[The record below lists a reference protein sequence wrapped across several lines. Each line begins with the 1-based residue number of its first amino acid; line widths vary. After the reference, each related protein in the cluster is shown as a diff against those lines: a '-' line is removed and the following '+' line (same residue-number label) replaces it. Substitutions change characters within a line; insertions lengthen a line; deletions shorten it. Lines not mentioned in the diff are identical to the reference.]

1 MRTSTYS
8 SLLTVTTV
16 VPDSSMKIG
25 QMMPLA
31 VIAAHTVHLG
41 ECRGLVAISLGLKD
55 PQKTFV
61 LEFDFPSRWK
71 WASSQVQRRLRKPGV
86 FSIFSSILTAIVL
99 LCFFSDAVRVYS
111 VFILYG

>member
-1 MRTSTYS
+1 M
-8 SLLTVTTV
+8 
-16 VPDSSMKIG
+16 
-25 QMMPLA
+25 
-31 VIAAHTVHLG
+31 
-41 ECRGLVAISLGLKD
+41 GLEN

-99 LCFFSDAVRVYS
+99 LCFLSDAVRVYS